1 MRKFL
6 LLLLICLPLTAFA
19 QQKQVKV
26 ALRKGN
32 VVEGTLLEFKAFEYL
47 EVETEG
53 KKVKIDYMD
62 MAYIDVINEETP
74 AVETPAVEAPAVTA
88 PAVTAPAVDTP
99 NVMAAK
105 APESR
110 KEKASK
116 VKKEKAPKV
125 KKEKAPKVKKEK
137 APKVKPPKAG
147 SPVTETAIMSMAET
161 AIVSTAGTDF
171 KGFLLERGNNVY
183 LECISDPTS
192 VAYNEAALDVLKRQ
206 MRRDGFWN
214 IVERPEDAHFSIVYL
229 TTLQGK
235 TNVAIAIN
243 SRLTGKNELLGEM
256 NGSED
261 VAEYRKIVW
270 ELYNKYITPLHKK
283 IDKGEAPNKLKKNFT
298 L

>member
-1 MRKFL
+1 MNMRKFL

-19 QQKQVKV
+19 QQKQVRV
-26 ALRKGN
+26 VLRKGN

-62 MAYIDVINEETP
+62 MAYIDVIDEETP
-74 AVETPAVEAPAVTA
+74 AVETPAVE
-88 PAVTAPAVDTP
+88 TP
-99 NVMAAK
+99 NAMVAK

-110 KEKASK
+110 KEKAPK
-116 VKKEKAPKV
+116 VKKEKAPKEKKEKAPKV

-137 APKVKPPKAG
+137 APKVKSPKAG
-147 SPVTETAIMSMAET
+147 SPVAETAIVSTAET
-161 AIVSTAGTDF
+161 AIVSTAGTGF

-243 SRLTGKNELLGEM
+243 SRLTGKNEVLGEM

-283 IDKGEAPNKLKKNFT
+283 IDKGKAPNKLKKNFT

>member
-1 MRKFL
+1 MHSDLIDWMNMRKFW
-6 LLLLICLPLTAFA
+6 LLLLICLPLTVFA
-19 QQKQVKV
+19 QQKQVRV
-26 ALRKGN
+26 VLRKGN

-74 AVETPAVEAPAVTA
+74 AVETPAVTA
-88 PAVTAPAVDTP
+88 PAGETP
-99 NVMAAK
+99 NAMAAK

-110 KEKASK
+110 KEKAPK

-137 APKVKPPKAG
+137 APKVKPLKAE
-147 SPVTETAIMSMAET
+147 SPVAETAIMSTAET

-243 SRLTGKNELLGEM
+243 SRLTGKNEVLGEM

>member
-1 MRKFL
+1 M
-6 LLLLICLPLTAFA
+6 
-19 QQKQVKV
+19 
-26 ALRKGN
+26 
-32 VVEGTLLEFKAFEYL
+32 VEGTLLEFKAFEYL

-74 AVETPAVEAPAVTA
+74 AVETPAVETPAVET
-88 PAVTAPAVDTP
+88 PAVETP
-99 NVMAAK
+99 NAMAAK

-110 KEKASK
+110 
-116 VKKEKAPKV
+116 
-125 KKEKAPKVKKEK
+125 KEKAPKVKKEK
-137 APKVKPPKAG
+137 APKVKPLKAE
-147 SPVTETAIMSMAET
+147 SPVAET
-161 AIVSTAGTDF
+161 AIVSTAETAIVSTAETGF

-243 SRLTGKNELLGEM
+243 SRLTGKNEVLGEM

-283 IDKGEAPNKLKKNFT
+283 IDKGKAPNKLKKNFT

>member
-1 MRKFL
+1 MRQFL

-19 QQKQVKV
+19 QQKQVRV
-26 ALRKGN
+26 VLRKGN

-47 EVETEG
+47 EVEAEG

-74 AVETPAVEAPAVTA
+74 AVETPAVETPAVET
-88 PAVTAPAVDTP
+88 PAVETP
-99 NVMAAK
+99 NAMAAK
-105 APESR
+105 AAESK
-110 KEKASK
+110 KEKAPK

-137 APKVKPPKAG
+137 APKVKPLKAE
-147 SPVTETAIMSMAET
+147 SPVAET
-161 AIVSTAGTDF
+161 AIVSTAETAIVSTAETGF

-243 SRLTGKNELLGEM
+243 SRLTGKNEVLGEM

-283 IDKGEAPNKLKKNFT
+283 IDKGKAPNKLKKNFT

>member
-19 QQKQVKV
+19 QQKQVMV
-26 ALRKGN
+26 VLRKGN

-62 MAYIDVINEETP
+62 MAYIDVIDEETP
-74 AVETPAVEAPAVTA
+74 AVETPAVE
-88 PAVTAPAVDTP
+88 TP
-99 NVMAAK
+99 NAMAAK

-110 KEKASK
+110 KEKAPK
-116 VKKEKAPKV
+116 VKKEKAPKEKKEKAPKV

-137 APKVKPPKAG
+137 APKVKSPKAG
-147 SPVTETAIMSMAET
+147 SPVAETAIVSTAET
-161 AIVSTAGTDF
+161 AIVSTAGTGF

-243 SRLTGKNELLGEM
+243 SRLTGKNEVLGEM

-283 IDKGEAPNKLKKNFT
+283 IDKGKAPNKLKKNFT

>member
-19 QQKQVKV
+19 QQKQVRV
-26 ALRKGN
+26 VLRKGN

-62 MAYIDVINEETP
+62 MAYIDVIDEETP
-74 AVETPAVEAPAVTA
+74 AVETPAVE
-88 PAVTAPAVDTP
+88 TP
-99 NVMAAK
+99 NAMVAK

-110 KEKASK
+110 KEKAPK
-116 VKKEKAPKV
+116 VKKEKAPKEKKEKAPKV

-137 APKVKPPKAG
+137 APKVKSPKAG
-147 SPVTETAIMSMAET
+147 SPVAETAIVSTAET
-161 AIVSTAGTDF
+161 AIVSTAGTGF

-243 SRLTGKNELLGEM
+243 SRLTGKNEVLGEM

-283 IDKGEAPNKLKKNFT
+283 IDKGKAPNKLKKNFT

>member
-1 MRKFL
+1 MHSDLIDWMNMRKFW
-6 LLLLICLPLTAFA
+6 LLLLICLPLTVFA
-19 QQKQVKV
+19 QQKQVRV
-26 ALRKGN
+26 VLRKGN

-74 AVETPAVEAPAVTA
+74 AVETPAVTA
-88 PAVTAPAVDTP
+88 PAVETP
-99 NVMAAK
+99 NAMAAK

-110 KEKASK
+110 KEKAPK

-137 APKVKPPKAG
+137 APKVKPLKAE
-147 SPVTETAIMSMAET
+147 SPVAETAIMSTAET

-243 SRLTGKNELLGEM
+243 SRLTGKNEVLGEM

>member
-1 MRKFL
+1 
-6 LLLLICLPLTAFA
+6 
-19 QQKQVKV
+19 
-26 ALRKGN
+26 
-32 VVEGTLLEFKAFEYL
+32 
-47 EVETEG
+47 
-53 KKVKIDYMD
+53 MD

-74 AVETPAVEAPAVTA
+74 AVETPAVDT
-88 PAVTAPAVDTP
+88 PAVDTP
-99 NVMAAK
+99 AVETPNAMVAK
-105 APESR
+105 APDSR
-110 KEKASK
+110 KEKAPK
-116 VKKEKAPKV
+116 VKKEKAPKEKKEKAPKV
-125 KKEKAPKVKKEK
+125 KKEKAPKVKS
-137 APKVKPPKAG
+137 PKAG
-147 SPVTETAIMSMAET
+147 SPVAET
-161 AIVSTAGTDF
+161 AIVSTAETGF

-243 SRLTGKNELLGEM
+243 SRLTGKNEVLGEM

-283 IDKGEAPNKLKKNFT
+283 IDKGKAPNKLKKNFT

>member
-19 QQKQVKV
+19 QQKQVRV
-26 ALRKGN
+26 VLRKGN

-74 AVETPAVEAPAVTA
+74 AVETPAVETPAVET
-88 PAVTAPAVDTP
+88 PAVETP
-99 NVMAAK
+99 NAMAAK

-110 KEKASK
+110 
-116 VKKEKAPKV
+116 
-125 KKEKAPKVKKEK
+125 KEKAPKVKKEK
-137 APKVKPPKAG
+137 APKVKPLKAE
-147 SPVTETAIMSMAET
+147 SPVAET
-161 AIVSTAGTDF
+161 AIVSTAETAIVSTAETGF

-243 SRLTGKNELLGEM
+243 SRLTGKNEVLGEM

-283 IDKGEAPNKLKKNFT
+283 IDKGKAPNKLKKNFT